1 MLPPMSERRTV
12 FLCMGSAC
20 HQLGGYRLLPVLEKL
35 IEQHGV
41 QDRLEVKGAFCLET
55 CQQGRSMKFADR
67 VFTGLDEPTL
77 EAIFVRE
84 ILPQLKSP

>member
-1 MLPPMSERRTV
+1 MLPVMRERQTV

-35 IEQHGV
+35 IEKHGV
-41 QDRLEVKGAFCLET
+41 KDRVEVNGAFCLET

-77 EAIFVRE
+77 EALFIRE
-84 ILPQLKSP
+84 ILPHLNAP

>member
-1 MLPPMSERRTV
+1 MSERQPV

-41 QDRLEVKGAFCLET
+41 KDRLEVKGAFCLET
-55 CQQGRSMKFADR
+55 CQQGRSLKFADR

-77 EAIFVRE
+77 EALFIRE
-84 ILPQLKSP
+84 ILPHLKAH